1 VLANAQRLRLTIINP
16 LRGAPVRENP
26 FGAEGMLGIAMF
38 AGGMAHEGHDFKG
51 TAVKLRELAR
61 QVQSDYYRDQL
72 LRIAQGFDRLA
83 KHAEEWRLAAPRED

>member
-1 VLANAQRLRLTIINP
+1 VLANAQRLRLTIINL

-38 AGGMAHEGHDFKG
+38 AGGMAHEGHDFKA

-61 QVQSDYYRDQL
+61 QVQSDYYR

>member
-1 VLANAQRLRLTIINP
+1 VLANAQRLRLTIINL

-38 AGGMAHEGHDFKG
+38 AGGMAHEGHDFKA

-61 QVQSDYYRDQL
+61 QVQSDYYRHQL

>member
-1 VLANAQRLRLTIINP
+1 MLANAQRLRLTIINL

-26 FGAEGMLGIAMF
+26 FGAEAMLGIARF
-38 AGGMAHEGHDFKG
+38 AGEGMAHEVHDFKA

-61 QVQSDYYRDQL
+61 QVQSDYYRDRL

-83 KHAEEWRLAAPRED
+83 KHAEEWSAAQSED